1 MCSTSAAEIA
11 ASASLPAR
19 RGVQVGNATLETCD
33 LNDNEIGDEGF
44 AALARALREQDLI
57 PSDPGQRSASDGW

>member
-1 MCSTSAAEIA
+1 M
-11 ASASLPAR
+11 
-19 RGVQVGNATLETCD
+19 QVGNATLETCD

-57 PSDPGQRSASDGW
+57 PSDPGQRSATDGW